1 MKNYIKLGKSPLSS
15 WEHYVFLDTE
25 DILAESLMNRHMVRR
40 EIEGVFGMD
49 NEEYRLIS
57 VKVWKK
63 DELRFLQSM
72 EELKGKMLLFD
83 HRDYESHGGKLMEL
97 TRAMI
102 RNEAAETGR
111 VELPKGRTIPARL
124 LPPEEAELAG

>member
-1 MKNYIKLGKSPLSS
+1 MFRNEELIKLGKSPLSS

-49 NEEYRLIS
+49 NEEYRLVS

-72 EELKGKMLLFD
+72 EELKGKMLLFG
-83 HRDYESHGGKLMEL
+83 HMDYESHGGELMEKTMDML
-97 TRAMI
+97 RKDA
-102 RNEAAETGR
+102 EATGR
-111 VELPKGRTIPARL
+111 IPLPMGGSVRAAL
-124 LPPEEAELAG
+124 GVSD

>member
-1 MKNYIKLGKSPLSS
+1 MKNYIKLGKSPLSG

-49 NEEYRLIS
+49 NEEYRLVS

-72 EELKGKMLLFD
+72 EELKGKMLLFGR
-83 HRDYESHGGKLMEL
+83 RDYESHGGEL
-97 TRAMI
+97 VEKTR
-102 RNEAAETGR
+102 EALKDDVKKTGR
-111 VELPKGRTIPARL
+111 IPLPMGGSIRAAA
-124 LPPEEAELAG
+124 LPEM

>member
-1 MKNYIKLGKSPLSS
+1 MKNYIDLGRSPTGA
-15 WEHYVFLDTE
+15 WENYVYLDTE
-25 DILAESLMNRHMVRR
+25 DFLAKSLLVRQMIR
-40 EIEGVFGMD
+40 AKVEHVMGRD
-49 NEEYRLIS
+49 NEKYKL
-57 VKVWKK
+57 VALKVLKK
-63 DELRFLQSM
+63 DEPLFRRAM

-83 HRDYESHGGKLMEL
+83 HKDYESRGGQLMEL

>member
-40 EIEGVFGMD
+40 RIEGVYGMD
-49 NEEYRLIS
+49 NEEYRMVS

-72 EELKGKMLLFD
+72 EELRGKMLLFG
-83 HRDYESHGGKLMEL
+83 HRDYDACAGEFAGKARDLL
-97 TRAMI
+97 KGNA
-102 RNEAAETGR
+102 EAAGR
-111 VELPKGRTIPARL
+111 APAAAGVPAGAKALP
-124 LPPEEAELAG
+124 EM